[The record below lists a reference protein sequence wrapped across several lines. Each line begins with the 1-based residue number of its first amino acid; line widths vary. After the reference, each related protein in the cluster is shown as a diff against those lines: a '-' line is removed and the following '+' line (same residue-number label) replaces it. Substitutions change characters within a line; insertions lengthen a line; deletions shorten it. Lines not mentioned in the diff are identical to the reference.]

1 MKQTMDYV
9 LAILLPNKN
18 FSEKYCSTIM
28 DNLDVFKI
36 LEIIKVKVSFP
47 QFENVHSFLQL
58 FFRNL

>member
-9 LAILLPNKN
+9 LSILLPNKN

-36 LEIIKVKVSFP
+36 LKIIKVKVSFP
-47 QFENVHSFLQL
+47 QFENVHSYF
-58 FFRNL
+58 

>member
-9 LAILLPNKN
+9 LSILLPNKK

-28 DNLDVFKI
+28 DNLDVFNI
-36 LEIIKVKVSFP
+36 LKIIKVKVSFP

-58 FFRNL
+58 FFRDL

>member
-1 MKQTMDYV
+1 MKQPMDYV
-9 LAILLPNKN
+9 LSILLPNKKI
-18 FSEKYCSTIM
+18 SEKYCSTIM

-36 LEIIKVKVSFP
+36 LKIIKVKVSFP